1 MQGMLANQVNWDRL
15 RGRVHADLN
24 RLGDFE
30 PGAFQI
36 TERWVHIAG
45 QPCGVHYCLHGPRNV
60 KLTAVVDLRKQKLIF
75 YGTDG
80 QRLSIA
86 ELAPA

>member
-1 MQGMLANQVNWDRL
+1 MQGLPTTKVDWNRV
-15 RGRVHADLN
+15 RGKVHADLN

-45 QPCGVHYCLHGPRNV
+45 VPCGVHYCLHGPRNV
-60 KLTAVVDLRKQKLIF
+60 KISAVADLRKQQVLF

-80 QRLSIA
+80 QRL
-86 ELAPA
+86 EQQPLCG